1 MTDQS
6 SSGPGTGTGDPGAT
20 RDRIVGLLREAWGSI
35 GTLLAQLDD
44 AQWSAPALPGW
55 DVHDVVSHIVGGE
68 RQLAGGDPP
77 PPLPDDADTSH
88 VRNDIAKMNEAWIV
102 ALRAVSHAAL
112 RDGFEEITATRLAQL
127 EAMTPEEYEAPSWTP
142 VGPGTYARFMEVRVF
157 DSWMHEQDIR
167 WAVGIPGNE
176 SGPVAEQSLSE
187 VVGSLGYIVGKRAG
201 MPDGS
206 TVRIRLTGPIER
218 DLHVVVDG
226 RARVV
231 DQLPGQPSVSITLPF
246 ALFMRLTGGRVDP
259 GSVVDQVELGGDQDL
274 ARQLATNMAFTI

>member
-1 MTDQS
+1 
-6 SSGPGTGTGDPGAT
+6 
-20 RDRIVGLLREAWGSI
+20 
-35 GTLLAQLDD
+35 
-44 AQWSAPALPGW
+44 
-55 DVHDVVSHIVGGE
+55 
-68 RQLAGGDPP
+68 
-77 PPLPDDADTSH
+77 
-88 VRNDIAKMNEAWIV
+88 
-102 ALRAVSHAAL
+102 
-112 RDGFEEITATRLAQL
+112 
-127 EAMTPEEYEAPSWTP
+127 
-142 VGPGTYARFMEVRVF
+142 
-157 DSWMHEQDIR
+157 
-167 WAVGIPGNE
+167 
-176 SGPVAEQSLSE
+176 
-187 VVGSLGYIVGKRAG
+187 VGSLGYIVGKRAG